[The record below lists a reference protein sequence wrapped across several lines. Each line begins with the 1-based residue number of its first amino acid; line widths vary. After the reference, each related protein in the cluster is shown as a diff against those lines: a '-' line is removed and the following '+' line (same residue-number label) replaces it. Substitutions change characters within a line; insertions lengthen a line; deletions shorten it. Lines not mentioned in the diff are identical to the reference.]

1 MPWAASSSFIMGA
14 HGEVVRITNRNGLRK
29 LMPEVGNSLN
39 EELANANEEKGDST
53 EERQR

>member
-1 MPWAASSSFIMGA
+1 MGA